1 MANQS
6 NHLFKLA
13 NYGFDVLSYSKAAE
27 KVNRYTNRTDLS
39 NAFYEQCIK
48 DIFGIVI
55 RTKYKKEAELLF
67 RYMVSEAVRFNEKR
81 QYVSAKTI
89 YAVAERKSKQFFDK
103 YPEAIDGID
112 RNRACKRK
120 PLKCCDVG
128 TKRDAAKELIVE
140 LLKKDPTIKSA
151 DAISTI
157 MRQLGMSRA
166 GARTYFYSLKKT
178 IFCEGEG
185 NGQ

>member
-1 MANQS
+1 MATQS

-27 KVNRYTNRTDLS
+27 RVNRYTNRTDLS

-81 QYVSAKTI
+81 QYASTETI
-89 YAVAERKSKQFFDK
+89 YNVAERKSRQFFAK

-112 RNRACKRK
+112 RNRAHIQK
-120 PLKCCDVG
+120 PLKHHDVG

-140 LLKKDPTIKSA
+140 MLKNKPAIKSA

-157 MRQLGMSRA
+157 MKQLGMSKA

-178 IFCEGEG
+178 IFCGG
-185 NGQ
+185 DSNG